1 MGFGLDLSC
10 YNTAHAPNGHGTRHG
25 HQKRAGNF
33 ENRQVQT
40 LTYIQLLH
48 KLHTQNQRQPLVVG
62 DMLHKGREI

>member
-1 MGFGLDLSC
+1 MRLMATGPG
-10 YNTAHAPNGHGTRHG
+10 TAIK
-25 HQKRAGNF
+25 KRAGNF

-62 DMLHKGREI
+62 DMLQKRAGHLKIVFFVVFYARR